1 MIDEPS
7 ERTFEILLVEDN
19 PGDARL
25 AMEALRECSIRNRLH
40 RVENGVEAMTFLN
53 REGEYKDMPTPDMI
67 LLDLNMP
74 WKDGRE
80 VLREVKADADLKR
93 IPIVVLTVSK
103 AEEDILQ
110 SYDLHANCYLSK
122 PIDLAEFELMMKAI
136 NDFWLN
142 VVKLPRAR

>member
-1 MIDEPS
+1 MNADPS
-7 ERTFEILLVEDN
+7 ERTLEILLVEDN

-25 AMEALRECSIRNRLH
+25 AMEALRESSINNRLH
-40 RVENGVEAMTFLN
+40 RVENGVEAMSFLN
-53 REGEYKDMPTPDMI
+53 REGDFREMPKPDMI

-80 VLREVKADADLKR
+80 VLREVKADADFRR
-93 IPIVVLTVSK
+93 IPVIVLTVSK

-122 PIDLAEFELMMKAI
+122 PIDLTEFELVMNSI
-136 NDFWLN
+136 NDFWLSI
-142 VVKLPRAR
+142 VRLPSAG